1 MAAYKEEDGWF
12 ASALFHT
19 LDLSLGFL
27 VTSSPPPEPG
37 NFNLCFILP
46 GSARQG
52 ALPQDA

>member
-27 VTSSPPPEPG
+27 VTSSPPPESG